1 MTDSMT
7 GRDRER
13 LADFLILLKLWGCWS
28 RGGLPS
34 YRCALNTKSGG
45 ILPIDPDE
53 AQFIDSVLA
62 KIKTI
67 FGDWKTSSFEK
78 FYVDGWSISKIA
90 VADRKTR
97 FKVAAEISEI
107 ESLLFFACKK

>member
-1 MTDSMT
+1 M
-7 GRDRER
+7 GV
-13 LADFLILLKLWGCWS
+13 LV
-28 RGGLPS
+28 
-34 YRCALNTKSGG
+34 GG

-67 FGDWKTSSFEK
+67 FGDWKTCSFEK

>member
-13 LADFLILLKLWGCWS
+13 LADFLIMLKLWGCWS

-53 AQFIDSVLA
+53 AQFIDSGKNQNYFRRL
-62 KIKTI
+62 
-67 FGDWKTSSFEK
+67 EN
-78 FYVDGWSISKIA
+78 
-90 VADRKTR
+90 
-97 FKVAAEISEI
+97 
-107 ESLLFFACKK
+107 LFV

>member
-13 LADFLILLKLWGCWS
+13 LADFLIMLKLWGCWS
-28 RGGLPS
+28 
-34 YRCALNTKSGG
+34 
-45 ILPIDPDE
+45 DPDE